1 MGLPATVPS
10 GFCLLGI
17 LYFFLEVRPPAH
29 CRASTHFFSEISYL
43 RFARIWGRH
52 RACLCPVRVSS
63 PFHPTG
69 VWLFRREFGPSVG
82 LLVPCP
88 LVRRAPPDLDGDV
101 WSCPPEHCDV
111 VPCLGR
117 VHLARARLL
126 RGYTPVGCLS
136 IREDRDPFV
145 GVCRLDAVSNALA
158 RVVHSA
164 APSSS
169 RGPSVNIVSPGLVFS
184 DSAFLSQ
191 PWPRPPFLFFFFKKT
206 TKGFSF
212 FISILGIYNPVIATN
227 SNKVSSASY

>member
-1 MGLPATVPS
+1 M
-10 GFCLLGI
+10 
-17 LYFFLEVRPPAH
+17 
-29 CRASTHFFSEISYL
+29 
-43 RFARIWGRH
+43 
-52 RACLCPVRVSS
+52 
-63 PFHPTG
+63 
-69 VWLFRREFGPSVG
+69 
-82 LLVPCP
+82 
-88 LVRRAPPDLDGDV
+88 
-101 WSCPPEHCDV
+101 

-169 RGPSVNIVSPGLVFS
+169 RGPSVNIVSPGVVFS

-191 PWPRPPFLFFFFKKT
+191 PWPRPPFLFFFQKNNKRIQ
-206 TKGFSF
+206 F
-212 FISILGIYNPVIATN
+212 FYFNTGDLYP
-227 SNKVSSASY
+227 SYCY